1 MNPSRIAA
9 PAAGVH
15 SSPSFVKPR
24 SAVADIRAMATQ
36 VSNGVPEAPE
46 DGGVSLDLTLA
57 EAEAVKAWLLKP
69 SADGSA
75 AIDDEHAKSV
85 MVKLGAQLDF
95 VQGVQQVR
103 EELEAAG
110 FPTDNLADDQVA
122 ELGRR
127 IAESPIR
134 RFTSG

>member
-1 MNPSRIAA
+1 
-9 PAAGVH
+9 
-15 SSPSFVKPR
+15 
-24 SAVADIRAMATQ
+24 MATQ
-36 VSNGVPEAPE
+36 VSNGVPEAPA
-46 DGGVSLDLTLA
+46 DGGLSLDLSLA

-103 EELEAAG
+103 QG
-110 FPTDNLADDQVA
+110 RLARQDGSVRA
-122 ELGRR
+122 H
-127 IAESPIR
+127 SPMSR
-134 RFTSG
+134 

>member
-1 MNPSRIAA
+1 
-9 PAAGVH
+9 
-15 SSPSFVKPR
+15 
-24 SAVADIRAMATQ
+24 MATQ
-36 VSNGVPEAPE
+36 VSNGVPEAPA
-46 DGGVSLDLTLA
+46 DGGVSLDLSLA

-75 AIDDEHAKSV
+75 AIDDENAKSV

-103 EELEAAG
+103 EELETAG
-110 FPTDNLADDQVA
+110 FPTENLSDDQVA